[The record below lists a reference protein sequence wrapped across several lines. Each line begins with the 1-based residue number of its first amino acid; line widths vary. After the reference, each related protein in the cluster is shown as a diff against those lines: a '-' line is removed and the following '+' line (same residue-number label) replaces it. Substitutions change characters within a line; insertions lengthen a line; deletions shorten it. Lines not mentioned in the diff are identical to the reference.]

1 MDKIKE
7 NERAKAFDKKKQEIL
22 DLSENM
28 QVKEVFA
35 TSIWDETLYK
45 VIIIYWYKLIK
56 IIFYLNLVRPGRKSC
71 NF

>member
-56 IIFYLNLVRPGRKSC
+56 IFFYLNLVRPGRKSC